1 MVMSNQKEKSIV
13 TSLLMLTIIAGGLL
27 VLNPSNSVY
36 ADSKNAK
43 VSCKDLAVA
52 LISWDGLY
60 AYIDD
65 DDITDLED
73 DFGDDPNNDVDPSS
87 FDDIVDDHMED
98 VLDDFEDAKCKNH
111 ISDDNEDW
119 IEEEVDFER

>member
-1 MVMSNQKEKSIV
+1 MRNQKEKFIV
-13 TSLLMLTIIAGGLL
+13 TSLLMLTIFAGGLL
-27 VLNPSNSVY
+27 ALNPSNPVY
-36 ADSKNAK
+36 AKNAK
-43 VSCKDLAVA
+43 VGCKDLAVA

-87 FDDIVDDHMED
+87 FDDIIDDHMED
-98 VLDDFEDAKCKNH
+98 MLDDYEDYNCDKH

-119 IEEEVDFER
+119 IEDEVDFEK

>member
-1 MVMSNQKEKSIV
+1 MVMRNQKEKSIV

-36 ADSKNAK
+36 ADSNNAK

-60 AYIDD
+60 AYIDG

-87 FDDIVDDHMED
+87 FDAIVDDHMED
-98 VLDDFEDAKCKNH
+98 VLDDFNDADCKKH
-111 ISDDNEDW
+111 ISDDNKDW

>member
-1 MVMSNQKEKSIV
+1 MNNYRLMGLSLVM
-13 TSLLMLTIIAGGLL
+13 LLTITILSAG
-27 VLNPSNSVY
+27 VNSAY
-36 ADSKNAK
+36 SDSKK
-43 VSCKDLAVA
+43 VKIKCSDLAVA

-87 FDDIVDDHMED
+87 FNDIVDDHMED
-98 VLDDFEDAKCKNH
+98 ILDDFEDKNCEKH
-111 ISDDNEDW
+111 TSDDNEDW

>member
-1 MVMSNQKEKSIV
+1 MVTRYQKEKSIV
-13 TSLLMLTIIAGGLL
+13 KSLLLLTIMTGGLL

-36 ADSKNAK
+36 ADDEAEVN
-43 VSCKDLAVA
+43 CKDLAVA

-60 AYIDD
+60 AYIDG

-87 FDDIVDDHMED
+87 FDDIIDDHMED
-98 VLDDFEDAKCKNH
+98 MLDDYEDENCEKH

-119 IEEEVDFER
+119 VEDEVDFER